1 MPAPLPPSHWKKGSV
16 VLIHEFQFVDL
27 SKAKFAVLM
36 ENWDNERDTIV
47 FFLITSKMRFKDKKW
62 TLVVPA
68 GTIAGLPKDSLID
81 CNNWWELPKSQ
92 LQKCRYMGEFSKEI
106 IGKIEEALTYAREV
120 PLETIIRLR
129 GIQI

>member
-1 MPAPLPPSHWKKGSV
+1 MPASVPPSLWKKGSII
-16 VLIHEFQFVDL
+16 LIHKFRFVDL

-36 ENWDNERDTIV
+36 ENWDNERETIV

-62 TLVVPA
+62 TLVIPT

-81 CNNWWELPKSQ
+81 CNNWRELPKSQ
-92 LQKCRYMGEFSKEI
+92 LEKCRYIGQLSKEI

-120 PLETIIRLR
+120 PLDTIIRLR

>member
-1 MPAPLPPSHWKKGSV
+1 MPSPLLPSLWKKGSII
-16 VLIHEFQFVDL
+16 LIPKFQFVDL

-36 ENWDNERDTIV
+36 QNWGNERETIV

-62 TLVVPA
+62 TFVIPT

-92 LQKCRYMGEFSKEI
+92 LQKMPVYWATFERNN
-106 IGKIEEALTYAREV
+106 R
-120 PLETIIRLR
+120 
-129 GIQI
+129 